1 MNDSLNDISRVDS
14 FDSSFDSY
22 SEHCRARIQAALAAN
37 LGSAAS
43 EYAPAPTAAHLQR
56 LFEAM
61 RYSLL
66 NGGKRVRP
74 LLVYAAADA
83 TDASTTNTTTLDA
96 IACAVEYI
104 HAYSLVHDDLPAMDD
119 DDLRRGNPTCH
130 RQFDEATAIL
140 AGDALQARAFE
151 LLAEL
156 TDLDASTRL
165 QLITTL
171 AAAAGPRGMVGG
183 QAIDLAAVQRSID
196 LTHLETMHR
205 LKTGALIRAAVRMGA
220 LAAGANA
227 AQLDALDRY
236 AAAIGLSFQVQDDI
250 LDITSDTATLGK
262 QQGAD
267 LARAKPT
274 YPALLGLDAA
284 RAKAQALHADALT
297 ALEPFGL
304 RAQRLRELSAFI
316 VERRS

>member
-1 MNDSLNDISRVDS
+1 MSDLPGGS
-14 FDSSFDSY
+14 FDNSFESY
-22 SEHCRARIQAALAAN
+22 GEHCRERIQTALAHH
-37 LGSAAS
+37 LGSTSS
-43 EYAPAPTAAHLQR
+43 EYATQATEAHLQR
-56 LFEAM
+56 LFDAM

-74 LLVYAAADA
+74 LLVYAAAEAVAKQSIGAD
-83 TDASTTNTTTLDA
+83 TLDA

-130 RQFDEATAIL
+130 KQFDEATAIL
-140 AGDALQARAFE
+140 AGDGLQSRAFE
-151 LLAEL
+151 LLAQL
-156 TDLDASTRL
+156 SDLSAETRL
-165 QLITTL
+165 ALIATL

-183 QAIDLAAVQRSID
+183 QAIDLAAVQRSIGID
-196 LTHLETMHR
+196 HLETMHR

-220 LAAGANA
+220 LAASATS
-227 AQLDALDRY
+227 AQLAELDRY

-267 LARAKPT
+267 MARAKPT

-284 RAKAQALHADALT
+284 RLKAQTLHLDALS
-297 ALEPFGL
+297 ALDSFGA

-316 VERRS
+316 VLRKN